1 MKKIKI
7 LIVSI
12 VVLILLIGIIWYALK
27 NGEQNG
33 SRNSENNVE
42 VVNEKPE
49 DTRGEITTTSY
60 YKLQGCISQYYDY
73 VNKNNA
79 AYYRVDEN
87 GKNVKSV
94 DDEYITGRIYN
105 LLSENYINKNKI
117 TKNNVYTYVD
127 NISENVI
134 FNILDVKVIKNEKSY
149 QYIVHGYIQTLQ
161 NEFLKENFLIIN
173 LDETNNIFSVEP
185 LLKKYNNFDEIL
197 VEDVAI
203 EKNEDNKIP
212 NVKINSESQCKNYF
226 TNFKRIML
234 SKPELAYNYLDKEY
248 REKRFGDV
256 EVFKKYVNDNKK
268 ELTGITV
275 EEYLANVYEEYNEFV
290 CKDKYGRIYVFD
302 VKDPLNY
309 SVKLDTNTILTD
321 KFKTTYDSGETK
333 EKVLLNI
340 NKWIQMLNNR
350 DYSSAY
356 KVLDETFRNNN
367 FGNEDKFEEYMR
379 EKYPLHYSITFNEY
393 NEEND
398 VSIVAITLKDITN
411 KDTTTKDLK
420 IIMKLNEN
428 YDFVMSF
435 EI

>member
-12 VVLILLIGIIWYALK
+12 VVLILLIGIILFALK

-94 DDEYITGRIYN
+94 DEEYITERIYN

-185 LLKKYNNFDEIL
+185 LLNKYNSFDEIL

-203 EKNEDNKIP
+203 EKNE
-212 NVKINSESQCKNYF
+212 C
-226 TNFKRIML
+226 
-234 SKPELAYNYLDKEY
+234 
-248 REKRFGDV
+248 
-256 EVFKKYVNDNKK
+256 
-268 ELTGITV
+268 
-275 EEYLANVYEEYNEFV
+275 
-290 CKDKYGRIYVFD
+290 
-302 VKDPLNY
+302 
-309 SVKLDTNTILTD
+309 
-321 KFKTTYDSGETK
+321 
-333 EKVLLNI
+333 
-340 NKWIQMLNNR
+340 
-350 DYSSAY
+350 
-356 KVLDETFRNNN
+356 
-367 FGNEDKFEEYMR
+367 
-379 EKYPLHYSITFNEY
+379 
-393 NEEND
+393 
-398 VSIVAITLKDITN
+398 
-411 KDTTTKDLK
+411 
-420 IIMKLNEN
+420 
-428 YDFVMSF
+428 
-435 EI
+435 